1 MNLTLTPS
9 EPRPIGSRLLTA
21 LAVISLAS
29 CGGTQPATES
39 ANPAFV
45 IRNVRIFDGE
55 RVIAEREVSVADGV
69 IAAVGRAGEVPS
81 NATVIDGGG
90 NTLLPGLID
99 SHTHA
104 PVPALMKQAAVF
116 GVTTQLDMLTDAP
129 TVAEARKFL
138 LTTEGRSAADLRAAG
153 PAVTAPGGHGTEYGG
168 PPVPTLAPGDDPATF
183 VDARIAEGADY
194 IKIIHDDGRV
204 LGTKFNTLTP
214 KMIVESVAAARLR
227 GKLSVV
233 HVTTFDAARDALQAK
248 ADGLVHIFVDQLP
261 TPEFVERSSAARL
274 FVVPTLTLWR
284 DGEADGPSRGELL
297 AEPFGDYLSVY
308 GRSRVLALPDRA
320 SAEYGKAR
328 ETVRLL
334 HAGGVRI
341 LAGTDAGNPG
351 TTSGAS
357 IHRELVL
364 LREAGLS
371 PIEALTAAT
380 STPAEVFGLRDR
392 GRIKPGLRADL
403 LLVTGDPTVDIAT
416 TRNVSRVWKAGVEID
431 REAFRESARASRQLW
446 DAAESGGPVQDAV
459 DVFDRHLKRNPKQSL
474 ADGMELNELGYRRLS
489 AGKIDDAIVI
499 FELAVRQRPDS
510 SNAWDSLGEAYMR
523 RGDTRSAIEYYQ
535 RSLKLNPA
543 NTNAVKML
551 EKLNAR

>member
-1 MNLTLTPS
+1 MPLTS
-9 EPRPIGSRLLTA
+9 NGRLSWA
-21 LAVISLAS
+21 LAVISLMA
-29 CGGTQPATES
+29 CGRTPPATVS
-39 ANPAFV
+39 ANTFV

-55 RVIAEREVSVADGV
+55 RVIAEREVVVTDGV
-69 IAAVGRAGEVPS
+69 IATVGRAGAVPS
-81 NATVIDGGG
+81 NATVIDGSGK
-90 NTLLPGLID
+90 TLLPGLID

-104 PVPALMKQAAVF
+104 PLTTLLKQAVVF
-116 GVTTQLDMLTDAP
+116 GVTTQLDMFSDP
-129 TVAEARKFL
+129 PMVAEARKFL
-138 LTTEGRSAADLRAAG
+138 RTAEGQSAADLRAAG
-153 PAVTAPGGHGTEYGG
+153 LAVTAPGGHGTEYGG
-168 PPVPTLAPGDDPATF
+168 PPVPTLAPDDDPAAL
-183 VDARIAEGADY
+183 VDALIAEGADY

-233 HVTTFDAARDALQAK
+233 HVSTFDAARDALQAK
-248 ADGLVHIFVDQLP
+248 ADGLVHVFVDELP
-261 TPEFVERSSAARL
+261 TPEFVERSAVARL

-308 GRSRVLALPDRA
+308 GRRRVLARPDRA
-320 SAEYGKAR
+320 PAEYEKAR
-328 ETVRLL
+328 ESVRLL

-380 STPAEVFGLRDR
+380 ATPADVFGLRDR
-392 GRIKPGLRADL
+392 GRIRPGLRADL

-431 REAFRESARASRQLW
+431 REAFRDFARASRQLW
-446 DAAESGGPVQDAV
+446 DAAESSGNVQNAV
-459 DVFDRHLKRNPKQSL
+459 ELFDQYLKRNPKQPL
-474 ADGMELNELGYRRLS
+474 ADEMELNELGYRRL
-489 AGKIDDAIVI
+489 AAEKVDDAIVI
-499 FELAVRQRPDS
+499 LELAVRQHPDS

-523 RGDTRSAIEYYQ
+523 RGDTKSAIEHYQ

-551 EKLNAR
+551 EKLNAK